1 MTYEG
6 ALELATVYTIGE
18 ALIDFIPDR
27 KGAELKQVESF
38 TKAAGGAPANV
49 ACAVAKLGGHAAF
62 IGKLGADAFGDF
74 LVEKLAASGVDVSR
88 VLRTSEAN
96 TALAFVSLKE
106 DGDRDFSFYRNPSA
120 DMLLHENEIGSGWF
134 TAGDLLHFCSVDLI
148 DAPVKYAHR
157 KAIELARQAD
167 AVISFDPN
175 VRLPLWPDPESCRRA
190 IHEFLPLSH
199 IVKISD
205 EELSFITGHED
216 EKEAIASLF
225 VGDVQHVI
233 YTRGAAG
240 ATWFTRDGLGVSVPG
255 NRVDVAD
262 TTGAGDSFIGALLY
276 QVQLAPYGLA
286 QLKRFDRERVQQLLK
301 FANAAAAI
309 TASRPGAID
318 ALPSLQDVE
327 AFLGS
332 DPS

>member
-1 MTYEG
+1 MT
-6 ALELATVYTIGE
+6 TVYTIGE
-18 ALIDFIPDR
+18 ALIDFIPTR
-27 KGAELKQVESF
+27 KGVELKSVESF

-327 AFLGS
+327 AFLGG
-332 DPS
+332 DPN

>member
-1 MTYEG
+1 MQMT
-6 ALELATVYTIGE
+6 TVYTIGE
-18 ALIDFIPDR
+18 ALIDFIPAN
-27 KGAELKQVESF
+27 KGVELKSVESF

-74 LVEKLAASGVDVSR
+74 LVDKLVASSVDVSR
-88 VLRTSEAN
+88 VLRTNEAN

-120 DMLLHENEIGSGWF
+120 DMLLHEDEISGSWF
-134 TAGDLLHFCSVDLI
+134 AKGDLLHFCSVDLI
-148 DAPVKYAHR
+148 EAPVKYAHR
-157 KAIELARQAD
+157 KAIELARKAGV
-167 AVISFDPN
+167 VISFDPN
-175 VRLPLWPDPESCRRA
+175 VRLPLWPDGESCRRA

-205 EELSFITGHED
+205 EELTFITGIAN
-216 EKEAIASLF
+216 EKEAISSLF

-240 ATWFTRDGLGVSVPG
+240 ATWFSRGGLEVSVPG

-276 QVQLAPYGLA
+276 QA
-286 QLKRFDRERVQQLLK
+286 QLIPEWLEQLEQVDRKQAEELLK

-318 ALPSLQDVE
+318 ALPSLHDVVT
-327 AFLGS
+327 FLGIEKN
-332 DPS
+332 